1 MGILTDHTNPATMGE
16 RSNKK
21 RSSEE
26 IKVTKLIKLFKD
38 KGLPP
43 PTPFGIPEDDLLF
56 ALPPDAIRQY
66 LKGQRTVRLCRPEVV
81 RLRALRTANHNNSR
95 SKTHRPHS
103 RPQKHPTAI
112 NPQSDRRGSQL
123 GHVIRRRRHTLRGPV
138 RQPVRQPAKHGPAIR
153 ECSTMSLSV

>member
-16 RSNKK
+16 RSN
-21 RSSEE
+21 
-26 IKVTKLIKLFKD
+26 KLFKD

-66 LKGQRTVRLCRPEVV
+66 LKGQRTVRLCRLEVV
-81 RLRALRTANHNNSR
+81 RLRALRTANH
-95 SKTHRPHS
+95 
-103 RPQKHPTAI
+103 
-112 NPQSDRRGSQL
+112 PQSDRRGSQL
-123 GHVIRRRRHTLRGPV
+123 GHVIRRRRHTLGGPV

-153 ECSTMSLSV
+153 ECSPVSLSV

>member
-56 ALPPDAIRQY
+56 ALPHDAIRQY
-66 LKGQRTVRLCRPEVV
+66 LKGQRTVRLCRLEVV

-95 SKTHRPHS
+95 S
-103 RPQKHPTAI
+103 
-112 NPQSDRRGSQL
+112 
-123 GHVIRRRRHTLRGPV
+123 
-138 RQPVRQPAKHGPAIR
+138 
-153 ECSTMSLSV
+153 

>member
-66 LKGQRTVRLCRPEVV
+66 LKGQRTVDSVDWKSYAFEHYGLPITTTSGVRHIVRTLDLKNIPLPSIRRAIDEVV
-81 RLRALRTANHNNSR
+81 NWAT
-95 SKTHRPHS
+95 
-103 RPQKHPTAI
+103 
-112 NPQSDRRGSQL
+112 
-123 GHVIRRRRHTLRGPV
+123 
-138 RQPVRQPAKHGPAIR
+138 
-153 ECSTMSLSV
+153 